1 MRRFFLTFI
10 LFALGGASAIAD
22 DIFLQSES
30 PVSHRHAVLEDD
42 GTIAYLYLTEPGSI
56 RPVRDAVAY
65 TRLAP
70 AAKADP
76 EQRRGNSEP
85 APLTAAVAS
94 GAAVIATPDAAEFSF
109 VWAADGESVALLRSG
124 QPLALSTAGEKLGYS
139 KAVRTASALAHPWSE
154 ERFRELFG
162 R

>member
-1 MRRFFLTFI
+1 MRRVFLTFI
-10 LFALGGASAIAD
+10 LFALCGASAMAD

-42 GTIAYLYLTEPGSI
+42 GAIAYLYLTEPGSI

-70 AAKADP
+70 AA
-76 EQRRGNSEP
+76 
-85 APLTAAVAS
+85 
-94 GAAVIATPDAAEFSF
+94 AEFSF
-109 VWAADGESVALLRSG
+109 VWAADGESVALLRNG
-124 QPLALSTAGEKLGYS
+124 QPLALSTAREKLGYS
-139 KAVRTASALAHPWSE
+139 KAVRAPSPLAHPWSE